1 MTAALVLQLL
11 GGAGFLAG
19 VAALLHFL
27 NTRQSTRSKG
37 SAEAYQAYRTFVT
50 GAFDDAAR
58 VNTGLMTERD
68 KLNTVRALLIDL
80 VQELITQ
87 LRERGATPDDVVAYQ
102 DRLDE
107 VRAL

>member
-1 MTAALVLQLL
+1 M
-11 GGAGFLAG
+11 
-19 VAALLHFL
+19 
-27 NTRQSTRSKG
+27 
-37 SAEAYQAYRTFVT
+37 
-50 GAFDDAAR
+50 
-58 VNTGLMTERD
+58 NTGLMTERD